1 MGDAASAIRSAYE
14 LVRSGGNPTESDV
27 RTIVRESWSRSVL
40 RGVDPSGLR
49 PGGSAMSASE
59 FALYRQAHPMSA
71 ARSLVQSLMLDDIAD
86 TGVVVALTDE
96 HGRLLWVEGDSSA
109 RDDAARIDFVE
120 GAVWS
125 EDVVGTNA
133 PGVALAVDRGVQIVG
148 AEHFTES
155 VQEFNCA
162 AAPVHDPITGHVIG
176 VVDVTGGRAAA
187 APFALAAVRSVVAAV
202 ERELRSPSVD
212 LADPRVFAT
221 SVARLTVLTGD
232 QYRWTRPDG
241 SATQLSR
248 RHAEILTLL
257 QAHPEGMNT
266 EQMAM
271 ALAEDGVDSV
281 TVRAEISRLR
291 RDLGADIIA
300 SRPYRL
306 GVDVESDWHSLR
318 ARARTGEGLASAI
331 TALGRGGLLADSLA
345 PGIVDL
351 FEELREDI
359 RSRAI
364 ADQDVAALTRWT
376 ESVHG
381 REDLEA
387 WQALARRLG
396 ADHPD
401 RALVTGRIRVLDRR
415 LSR

>member
-1 MGDAASAIRSAYE
+1 MADAVAAIRSAYE
-14 LVRSGGNPTESDV
+14 RLRSGDAVGDSAV
-27 RTIVRESWSRSVL
+27 RTIVSESWTRSVNG
-40 RGVDPSGLR
+40 GVDPSTPR
-49 PGGSAMSASE
+49 PGDRMSQADFIS
-59 FALYRQAHPMSA
+59 YRREHPMSA
-71 ARSLVQSLMLDDIAD
+71 ARELVASLMLDDIAD
-86 TGVVVALTDE
+86 SGVVVALTDE
-96 HGRLLWVEGDSSA
+96 HGRLLWVEGDRGA

-125 EDVVGTNA
+125 EDAVGTNA

-148 AEHFTES
+148 AEHFAES

-162 AAPVHDPITGHVIG
+162 AAPVHDPVTGHVIG

-202 ERELRSPSVD
+202 ERELRAPSVD
-212 LADPRVFAT
+212 LANPAT
-221 SVARLTVLTGD
+221 FKRAAAKLSVLRDG
-232 QYRWTRPDG
+232 QYSWTSTDG
-241 SATQLSR
+241 STLPLSR

-257 QAHPEGMNT
+257 QAHPDGLNT
-266 EQMAM
+266 EQLAL

-291 RDLGADIIA
+291 RDLGADVVA

-306 GVDVESDWHSLR
+306 GVDLHSDVGEV
-318 ARARTGEGLASAI
+318 AEQARTGRGLSSAI
-331 TALGRGGLLADSLA
+331 ATLGRGGLLADSVA
-345 PGIVDL
+345 PGIAEL

-364 ADQDVAALTRWT
+364 ASRDVPALTRWT

-396 ADHPD
+396 SDHPD
-401 RALVTGRIRVLDRR
+401 RPLVTGRIRVLDRR
-415 LSR
+415 LGG

>member
-1 MGDAASAIRSAYE
+1 MGDAASAVRAAYE
-14 LVRSGGNPTESDV
+14 KLRSGGTPNDPGV

-40 RGVDPSGLR
+40 RGVDPAR
-49 PGGSAMSASE
+49 QHPGGATMSAAE
-59 FALYRQAHPMSA
+59 FQAYRQAHPMSA
-71 ARSLVQSLMLDDIAD
+71 ARTLVRSLMLDDIAD

-96 HGRLLWVEGDSSA
+96 HGRLLWVEGDRSA
-109 RDDAARIDFVE
+109 RDEAARIDFVE
-120 GAVWS
+120 GAIWS
-125 EDVVGTNA
+125 EDAVGTNA

-212 LADPRVFAT
+212 LADPRVFARAT
-221 SVARLTVLTGD
+221 AELRVLGGD
-232 QYRWTRPDG
+232 PYTWIPADG
-241 SATQLSR
+241 SVSQLSR

-266 EQMAM
+266 EQLAM
-271 ALAEDGVDSV
+271 ALAEDGVDAV

-306 GVDVESDWHSLR
+306 GVDVESDWHKVQVQVR
-318 ARARTGEGLASAI
+318 AGQPLSSAI
-331 TALGRGGLLADSLA
+331 DALGRGGLLADSIA

-364 ADQDVAALTRWT
+364 SSRDVAALTRWT

>member
-1 MGDAASAIRSAYE
+1 MGDAAAAIRSAYE
-14 LVRSGGNPTESDV
+14 KLRSGGSLADTGV
-27 RTIVRESWSRSVL
+27 RSIVRESWSRSL
-40 RGVDPSGLR
+40 LGGVDPGGLR
-49 PGGSAMSASE
+49 PGGTTMSEAE
-59 FALYRQAHPMSA
+59 FERYRRAHPMSA
-71 ARSLVQSLMLDDIAD
+71 ARALVQSLMLDDIAD

-96 HGRLLWVEGDSSA
+96 HGRLLWVEGDRAA
-109 RDDAARIDFVE
+109 RDEAARIDFVE
-120 GAVWS
+120 GALWS
-125 EDVVGTNA
+125 EDTVGTNA

-162 AAPVHDPITGHVIG
+162 AAPVHDPVTGHVIG

-202 ERELRSPSVD
+202 ERELRSPSID
-212 LADPRVFAT
+212 LADPRVFART
-221 SVARLTVLTGD
+221 VARLSVLGD
-232 QYRWTRPDG
+232 ECTWTRTDG
-241 SATQLSR
+241 ATMPLSR

-266 EQMAM
+266 EQMAL

-281 TVRAEISRLR
+281 TVRAEISRVR
-291 RDLGADIIA
+291 RDLGADVIA

-306 GVDVESDWHSLR
+306 GVDVESDWQSVR
-318 ARARTGEGLASAI
+318 AKVRAGEDLAAMV
-331 TALGRGGLLADSLA
+331 TALGRGGLLADSVA
-345 PGIVDL
+345 PGVVDL

-364 ADQDVAALTRWT
+364 AGRDVAALTTWT

-387 WQALARRLG
+387 WQTLARRLG

-415 LSR
+415 LGR